1 MRSWHKKL
9 VLLVVVVSTLL
20 SSAFAETYGE
30 LQSRIAT
37 AKPAE
42 VVAAVRESTLLTT
55 DKQLRSLLESKEP
68 IAKRATSLRDWVGTR
83 AWAATVAPKQDGK
96 ALAERAKRSRLYI
109 DQAEKAKSNWLE
121 NAFKGLQFNFPQPK
135 LNPNSNPFGGL
146 FSGPL
151 LVQIM
156 WGLLALAGIA
166 LAWFAVQHIRKIQ
179 SRKRVATAILEED
192 EPERTVDEW
201 LAQADAL
208 AAEGRHRESVRCLY
222 LATLLRID
230 EAGIARFERSET
242 NWEHLSRIE
251 ASNKLP
257 SEIEFRTP
265 TKAFDRIWYGFIVR
279 GQADVD
285 EFRAIYQNVLQAL
298 RGVKS

>member
-30 LQSRIAT
+30 LQNRIAN

-42 VVAAVRESTLLTT
+42 VVAAVRESSLVKS
-55 DKQLRSLLESKEP
+55 DAQLRSLLQSKEP
-68 IAKRATSLRDWVGTR
+68 IAKRASSMRDWVGTR
-83 AWAATVAPKQDGK
+83 AWAATIEPKRDGK
-96 ALAERAKRSRLYI
+96 AIAVTAKRSRLYI
-109 DQAEKAKSNWLE
+109 DQTEKAKSNWLE
-121 NAFKGLQFNFPQPK
+121 NAFKGLQFNFPQPRFS
-135 LNPNSNPFGGL
+135 SNQSPFDGL
-146 FSGPL
+146 FGGPL

-166 LAWFAVQHIRKIQ
+166 LAWFAIQHIRTVQ

-208 AAEGRHRESVRCLY
+208 AAEGRYRESVRCLY

-230 EAGIARFERSET
+230 EAGVAKFERSET
-242 NWEHLSRIE
+242 NWEHLARIE

-279 GQADVD
+279 GQVDVD
-285 EFRAIYQNVLQAL
+285 EFRAIYQNIRQSLQGA
-298 RGVKS
+298 RR